1 MRDDAATPTTTLAPH
16 DAARR
21 DAPAS
26 SLDPVG
32 RRVVEAIRTRLLQGP
47 EWTEEHEDGFSWW
60 SYRFRQ
66 RFRVEGPIELEG
78 LPTWWASFETDVLA
92 GVTGPDERTAF
103 IAMAA
108 NRVSNL
114 FETVLEEGRL
124 RHRLRL
130 YLLPETLDHRVALLT
145 DRALLSNVEA
155 HRMADAFVEQAGEM
169 GLETERLRADESS
182 HPVLG
187 ARPDPDAILAVPLQI
202 FLPLGQVPPPPER
215 RPDLEAAAE
224 MLRSMSW
231 HQVAVRHLPS
241 GPDGLRAIFMADGAV
256 GSYALQLGVR
266 HPALGLGA
274 LSLLHVASTDLLGRR
289 DGETMFDAARRTSDT
304 LNAAEWRTWE
314 PLLSLGA
321 WVPRRKP
328 GTDGDADDD
337 DAPVALA
344 YPTFHPNATLVPGLA
359 SELVSDAAR
368 RFAWVVG
375 ATVGRSTVSS

>member
-1 MRDDAATPTTTLAPH
+1 MNDDAAMPKTMLAPG
-16 DAARR
+16 DAPRR

-32 RRVVEAIRTRLLQGP
+32 LRVVEAIRTRLLQGP

-78 LPTWWASFETDVLA
+78 LPTWWASFEMDVLA
-92 GVTGPDERTAF
+92 GLTGPDERTGF

-155 HRMADAFVEQAGEM
+155 HRMADAFVEQAGDM

-187 ARPDPDAILAVPLQI
+187 ARPDPDAILGVPVQI

-224 MLRSMSW
+224 MLRSMPW
-231 HQVAVRHLPS
+231 HRIDVRHLSS
-241 GPDGLRAIFMADGAV
+241 GPDGLRAIFAVDGAL

-274 LSLLHVASTDLLGRR
+274 LSLLHITTPDLLRRR
-289 DGETMFDAARRTSDT
+289 DGETLFDAARRTSDT

-328 GTDGDADDD
+328 GTDADDD

-368 RFAWVVG
+368 RFAWVAG
-375 ATVGRSTVSS
+375 ATVGRSTFSS

>member
-1 MRDDAATPTTTLAPH
+1 MRDDAATPTTTLTPH
-16 DAARR
+16 DAPRR
-21 DAPAS
+21 DAAAS

-32 RRVVEAIRTRLLQGP
+32 LRVVEAIRSRLLLDP

-66 RFRVEGPIELEG
+66 RFRVEGPIALEG

-92 GVTGPDERTAF
+92 GITGPDERTAF

-124 RHRLRL
+124 RHRVRV
-130 YLLPETLDHRVALLT
+130 YLLPETLEHRVALLT

-169 GLETERLRADESS
+169 GLETKRLRADESS

-202 FLPLGQVPPPPER
+202 LLPLGRAPLPPER
-215 RPDLEAAAE
+215 RPDLEAAKAV
-224 MLRSMSW
+224 LRGTRLPRID
-231 HQVAVRHLPS
+231 VRQLPS
-241 GPDGLRAIFMADGAV
+241 GSDGLNALFSTDGAV
-256 GSYALQLGVR
+256 GSYALNLGVR
-266 HPALGLGA
+266 HPALGSGA
-274 LSLLHVASTDLLGRR
+274 LSLLHVASSDLVGRR
-289 DGETMFDAARRTSDT
+289 DGETMFAAARRTADV

-314 PLLSLGA
+314 PLLSLSA

-328 GTDGDADDD
+328 GTDPDDG

-344 YPTFHPNATLVPGLA
+344 YPVFHPNATLVPGLA
-359 SELVSDAAR
+359 TELVTDAAR

-375 ATVGRSTVSS
+375 AMAGRSERN

>member
-1 MRDDAATPTTTLAPH
+1 MNDDAAMPKTMLAPG
-16 DAARR
+16 DGLRR

-32 RRVVEAIRTRLLQGP
+32 LRVVEAIRTRLLLDA
-47 EWTEEHEDGFSWW
+47 EWTDEHEDGFSWW

-92 GVTGPDERTAF
+92 GITGPGERTAF

-114 FETVLEEGRL
+114 FETVLEGGRL

-155 HRMADAFVEQAGEM
+155 LRMADAFVEQAGDM

-187 ARPDPDAILAVPLQI
+187 ARSDLDAVLGVPVQV
-202 FLPLGQVPPPPER
+202 FLPLGQVPPTPER

-224 MLRSMSW
+224 TLRSMPW
-231 HQVAVRHLPS
+231 RRIDVRHLPS
-241 GPDGLRAIFMADGAV
+241 GPDGLRAIFTADGAV

-266 HPALGLGA
+266 HPALGMGA
-274 LSLLHVASTDLLGRR
+274 LSLLHVASPDLLRRR

-328 GTDGDADDD
+328 GRDGD

-359 SELVSDAAR
+359 SEFVSDAVR

-375 ATVGRSTVSS
+375 ITVGRSTVSS